1 MRRERSQ
8 RAAELRSQSVLPAL
22 APRAGEAAASV
33 WEMVFLFSC
42 IYLWLNTQNTNI
54 FRFHHF

>member
-1 MRRERSQ
+1 MRRERSP

-33 WEMVFLFSC
+33 WEMVFLFSY
-42 IYLWLNTQNTNI
+42 IYI
-54 FRFHHF
+54 FVVKYTEHKYFPF